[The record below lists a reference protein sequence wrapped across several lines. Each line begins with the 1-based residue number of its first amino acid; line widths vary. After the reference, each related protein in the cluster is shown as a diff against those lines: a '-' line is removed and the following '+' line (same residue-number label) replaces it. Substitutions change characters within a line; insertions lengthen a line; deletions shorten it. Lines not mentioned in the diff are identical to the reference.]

1 MHELSIAQMIV
12 REVEAV
18 AREHPGLRVKQV
30 RLRLGALRAIEPASL
45 AYCYSASASG
55 TPAEGSTL
63 LVESAPPA
71 ARCRACGARFSV
83 ERFVFIC
90 PSCGGADCATE
101 SGEELLL
108 DSIEFDDA
116 PSRPRR
122 TARGG
127 RGGKGA

>member
-1 MHELSIAQMIV
+1 MHELSIAQMILH
-12 REVEAV
+12 EVEAV
-18 AREHPGLRVKQV
+18 AREHPGLRVREV

-63 LVESAPPA
+63 VVESAPPA
-71 ARCRACGARFSV
+71 ARCRACGTRFSV

-90 PSCGGADCATE
+90 PSCGGGDCATE

-108 DSIEFDDA
+108 ESIEFDDA
-116 PSRPRR
+116 PERPRR
-122 TARGG
+122 FSRGAREEQ
-127 RGGKGA
+127 GA